1 MDSNRSNNA
10 PGRKVKFAPKA
21 PPRRAPKK
29 EVKAELAED
38 HDAEQAKDL
47 LRRFN
52 ESAMNGRHK
61 VEKKVSA
68 SQIAFG
74 YGGEAT
80 SFKPY
85 RNPSSG
91 SDNSAFSGVR
101 EKEYKEPWDYY
112 SNYPVTLPLRRP
124 YSGNPELLDEEEFG
138 EAAESRTFDENSTN
152 PAKELGLLEENPETS
167 VFLIQLPA
175 ALPAIKGSASS
186 GGQDGS
192 ESSCKPQGSM
202 KKVKPCKLNE
212 LPPGL
217 MGKMLV
223 YKSGAIKLKLGD
235 TLYDVSPGSN
245 CTFAQDVAV
254 MNTAEKHCCAIGEIS
269 KRVTVTPDIDDMISV
284 TRWVKPPIGKVK
296 LNCNTSLSL
305 AMVESKETGKLEAR
319 NTAGFGAVLRD
330 DKGAWFK
337 GCAGNLPPE
346 WSVCHREIFAMWT
359 GLRLAWDCG
368 VRDVVCETDSRE
380 AFMAVQQHPETVQRD
395 YDDLLMN
402 IQEMQSRSWKVE
414 FNLVLRE
421 ANNVAHLL
429 AEKGAEGSEDSVKYV
444 EWLRPLNFVLDAV
457 RRDSQAS

>member
-235 TLYDVSPGSN
+235 TLYD
-245 CTFAQDVAV
+245 
-254 MNTAEKHCCAIGEIS
+254 
-269 KRVTVTPDIDDMISV
+269 ISV